1 MMLFGVFPKKNQF
14 TVIIYLVQNK
24 PTLISP
30 VHLALI
36 SEMLSN
42 ILLLTT
48 VVVFCGGLETITF
61 SITSLTQVKQNTGI
75 ELMFSW

>member
-1 MMLFGVFPKKNQF
+1 MLFGVFPKKNQF
-14 TVIIYLVQNK
+14 TIIIYLYMQNK

-48 VVVFCGGLETITF
+48 VVVFCGGLENNNI
-61 SITSLTQVKQNTGI
+61 
-75 ELMFSW
+75 